1 MIFVNSGQV
10 PETHAGGVV
19 TIAGTDGTAGGAGNC
34 ATHGPLGPSRHP
46 QREMKECTCRAR
58 HYFAVH
64 QNFDLRVS
72 LIIHGHRARA
82 GRTRPASR
90 SFFVSARGAAGR
102 IWRPF
107 SSHLVNPIRACWR
120 LLGRDGRHGSTKPIP
135 ADSAHADARTTCNEC
150 RCRATISSAPAGTFL
165 RCTAFFLAFL
175 RRWCNGQAAWQNQGK

>member
-1 MIFVNSGQV
+1 LIFVNSGQV

-64 QNFDLRVS
+64 QNFELRAS

-135 ADSAHADARTTCNEC
+135 ANRRSRRRSNNEC
-150 RCRATISSAPAGTFL
+150 RCRSDYFIRASRNFFAL
-165 RCTAFFLAFL
+165 RSFFFSLL
-175 RRWCNGQAAWQNQGK
+175 RRWCDGQAAWQNQGK